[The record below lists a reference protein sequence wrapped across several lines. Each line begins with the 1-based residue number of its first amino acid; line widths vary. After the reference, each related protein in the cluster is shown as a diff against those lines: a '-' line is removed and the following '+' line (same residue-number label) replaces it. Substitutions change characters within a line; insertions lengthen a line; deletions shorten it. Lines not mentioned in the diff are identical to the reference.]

1 MDFKREL
8 LLKVLDEA
16 FHPLRQV
23 FVRGVGDLQI
33 EGGQMPVGQQLHQPP
48 GIDVTRRHPLR
59 QNRESGPLNGG
70 LTQSGDGGRIAR
82 FTPTLDSFGRAWFD
96 FTVTSPNYYF
106 RGE

>member
-33 EGGQMPVGQQLHQPP
+33 EGGQMPVRKQLNQPP
-48 GIDVTRRHPLR
+48 GIDVTRRHPFR
-59 QNRESGPLNGG
+59 QNRESSPFNGG
-70 LTQSGDGGRIAR
+70 LTQSGDGIQQHGGQE
-82 FTPTLDSFGRAWFD
+82 LELFD
-96 FTVTSPNYYF
+96 LLGPLQIDPVS
-106 RGE
+106 